1 MTHHTQVYMEEN
13 HSETKILKDLD
24 ESLSLYADKLEKTTD
39 EDKRTMMT
47 KIITAAREQKATFE
61 KEMAGLSGD
70 DLNKARGN
78 WFNQLIYLKPFS
90 GYISQSIISRTL
102 KFQYFPRIN
111 LENHRGLTYL
121 STKTRGVQVIQHLR
135 IPGLSLPLQLATS

>member
-78 WFNQLIYLKPFS
+78 
-90 GYISQSIISRTL
+90 
-102 KFQYFPRIN
+102 
-111 LENHRGLTYL
+111 
-121 STKTRGVQVIQHLR
+121 
-135 IPGLSLPLQLATS
+135 